1 MDMEIG
7 LDEEFIEEG
16 EVEGGQKGEDEEE
29 EVDKKGAD
37 EGGGEKATEEGKNR
51 NNSQE
56 SEQRHHKL
64 VEGIAVG
71 KFVTFKYIGERDGIP
86 LGPKVSTN

>member
-7 LDEEFIEEG
+7 LDEEFAEG
-16 EVEGGQKGEDEEE
+16 EIEGGQKGDEEEE

-37 EGGGEKATEEGKNR
+37 EGGGEKATEEAKNS
-51 NNSQE
+51 NNSRE

-64 VEGIAVG
+64 VEGIAAG